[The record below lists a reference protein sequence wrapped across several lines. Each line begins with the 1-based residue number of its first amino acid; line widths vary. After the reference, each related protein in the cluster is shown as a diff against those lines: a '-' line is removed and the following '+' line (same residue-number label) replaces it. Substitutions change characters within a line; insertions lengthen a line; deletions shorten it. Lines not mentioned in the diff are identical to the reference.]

1 MSFKS
6 MFSLLLAA
14 VMLISTAG
22 CSDFINGQ
30 EAKEEELKFANDKL
44 VCLKTVPSSLQRLT
58 KGEADKSEINDSV
71 DCLRQAL
78 LYFQKKTYGAQAN
91 AYTVEEMR
99 RFFSKYFLKENVV
112 TPEFALELMK
122 IKKALLGGSSN
133 HLTKDEITRLVEVL
147 AIVRDEA
154 VDLAPHIRLLLLNI
168 EKDAADWQRVS
179 AAVEQLRISLQ
190 RLLEKTEVTRSDYSF
205 EDGKKAIKG
214 FKEFVNEENTNA
226 RVSQWMPVVE
236 VVKNVLMG
244 REAQLGTH
252 TQWKSSLNSLID
264 LYGLFLK
271 YHYVI
276 HNFDTGSQ
284 DKVREVSQFLGQAL
298 DLLEGS
304 PQINA
309 GGTIPLEDID
319 SLIETVLNL
328 PQVKSKLNVRPESV
342 EILYRAAILRLL
354 EPGRNG
360 DSRGILGLEK
370 KHIVALRREYNVW
383 RLVQR
388 FIDSQMTGYSKAN
401 TPIKKE
407 DLLKSYAEFKS
418 DDAIRMGF
426 TIDPYEQA
434 AFANAWKDYGDLLN
448 SDLMIAYNPE
458 GRVKEFNNNEPMTT
472 DWLGLTRANVMRAMT
487 RALMLAYG
495 NDTSGELRL
504 ANIQP
509 NGLYTWYEDFKEL
522 MFDLKAFDRRTGNTA
537 SRSFQEANFFTFS
550 GNGDQFM
557 NQKETYEFISLLF
570 SAGLSSSSSI
580 YNDMQ
585 ECRTADKAVD
595 PLGFNYLDNS
605 CFETQLRQRFGK
617 YFNNLPE
624 MVNFVAKLKQEEW
637 NEFYKILRLVAR
649 VSIDE
654 SSGRVEVANIR
665 TMVTITHYLESV
677 MVTYDKDRSQT
688 LALSEVK
695 AASPRFLPFIR
706 ANTTVTSETLLN
718 EGFAYLV
725 FYGKEGSAAEL
736 AWFQAQK
743 MWMKDA
749 TRLNLLRVIK
759 VMKEKELV
767 KALMRKQAAAQ
778 ALSAQNKA
786 NSSKK

>member
-6 MFSLLLAA
+6 KFSMFMAV
-14 VMLISTAG
+14 VMLISTVG

-30 EAKEEELKFANDKL
+30 QTEEEELKFANDKL
-44 VCLKTVPSSLQRLT
+44 VCLKSVPAALQRLT
-58 KGEADKSEINDSV
+58 TGEAAKSEITDSV

-133 HLTKDEITRLVEVL
+133 HLTKDEITRLVDVL

-154 VDLAPHIRLLLLNI
+154 VDLAPHIRLLLLKV
-168 EKDAADWQRVS
+168 EKDGADWQRVS

-214 FKEFVNEENTNA
+214 FKEFVKEEDTNA

-276 HNFDTGSQ
+276 HNFDTGNQ
-284 DKVREVSQFLGQAL
+284 DKVREVSQFIGQAL

-309 GGTIPLEDID
+309 GGIIPLEDID
-319 SLIETVLNL
+319 SLLETVLNL
-328 PQVKSKLNVRPESV
+328 PQVKSQLNVRPESI

-388 FIDSQMTGYSKAN
+388 FIDAQVAAGVKLT

-407 DLLKSYAEFKS
+407 DLLRNYAEFRS

-426 TIDPYEQA
+426 AIDPYEQT
-434 AFANAWKDYGDLLN
+434 AFANAWQDFGDLLK
-448 SDLMIAYNPE
+448 SDVLITYNE
-458 GRVKEFNNNEPMTT
+458 NGRVKAFNNNEPITT
-472 DWLGLTRANVMRAMT
+472 DWLGLTRANLMRAMT
-487 RALMLAYG
+487 RALILAYG
-495 NDTSGELRL
+495 KDTTGELKK
-504 ANIQP
+504 AAIEPQ
-509 NGLYTWYEDFKEL
+509 GLYTWYEDFKEL

-550 GNGDQFM
+550 GNGDALM

-570 SAGLSSSSSI
+570 SAGLSSSASI

-585 ECRTADKAVD
+585 ACQTSDKAVD
-595 PLGFNYLDNS
+595 PLGFNYLQND
-605 CFETQLRQRFGK
+605 CFETQFRQRFGT

-624 MVNFVAKLKQEEW
+624 MVKYVAKLNQEEW
-637 NEFYKILRLVAR
+637 REFYGILRLVAR
-649 VSIDE
+649 VSPQE
-654 SSGRVEVANIR
+654 PSERVEIANIR
-665 TMVTITHYLESV
+665 TMVTITHYLESI

-688 LALSEVK
+688 LSLAEVQ
-695 AASPRFLPFIR
+695 AATPRFLPFIK
-706 ANTTVTSETLLN
+706 ANTTVKFETLLN

-725 FYGKEGSAAEL
+725 FYGKEGSATEL

-749 TRLNLLRVIK
+749 SRLNLLRVIK
-759 VMKEKELV
+759 VMKDKEIV
-767 KALMRKQAAAQ
+767 KAQLR

-786 NSSKK
+786 NTSKK